1 MAEDEDGVSN
11 KKSAQNSNNA
21 GSSQDNE
28 QNRTD
33 LPYFPRLLTPE
44 IDEAKCNNSE
54 NGDASPAEAKSSSSK
69 STGATRKEENP
80 FSFRHFLKRD
90 LSLPGTSTYESTGAR
105 PKVYASTVQHSPTR
119 PDTARDPQAKEKSAE
134 PRASDN
140 TSSNSSVEVSHNS
153 VVDNSECDRDPY
165 AAGTDPQPYRAGL
178 EPLGMPSLPDF
189 VQDHILVEQAYLNS
203 NGPISVD
210 LDNLPDF
217 TFNTNYNAGGAGSL
231 GRRGARSYGGRGYSE
246 YAARGPLDLPPGAEG
261 APPPDVPLSLDLTES
276 VNPADRRN
284 MSPRSTFPLDLPPNA
299 ESMRLPDFL
308 PVHPGRTSP
317 EPEPDMQ
324 PLLQEL
330 ERTRSELNLERRRC
344 ARLEDELRA
353 ARLEAPPPARRH
365 EAQSPPARR
374 HEAQSPPARRLEAQS
389 PPARRLEA
397 QSPPARRH
405 EAQPARRHAGDARA
419 TGDDAYRESPESESL
434 VNQLRI
440 QIRRLKEELAG
451 AQAEVRSL
459 RGARA
464 GAAADLRAAA
474 DVAEASLR
482 YVPPAPTPPPPT
494 SVQEE
499 LAGAQAEVRSLRGA
513 RAGAAADLRAA
524 ADVAEASLRD
534 LLAGL
539 DQLRS
544 LSHTLDPT

>member
-44 IDEAKCNNSE
+44 TDEAKCNNSE

-119 PDTARDPQAKEKSAE
+119 PDAARDPQAKEKSAE

-153 VVDNSECDRDPY
+153 VVDNTECDRNPY
-165 AAGTDPQPYRAGL
+165 AAGADPQPYRAGL

-217 TFNTNYNAGGAGSL
+217 TFNTNFNAGGAGSL
-231 GRRGARSYGGRGYSE
+231 GRRTPRGYGGRGY
-246 YAARGPLDLPPGAEG
+246 AAPLDLPPGAEG
-261 APPPDVPLSLDLTES
+261 APDEDVPLSLDLTES

-284 MSPRSTFPLDLPPNA
+284 MSPRTTFPLDLPPNA

-317 EPEPDMQ
+317 EPEPDLQ

-330 ERTRSELNLERRRC
+330 ERTRTELNVERRQRV
-344 ARLEDELRA
+344 RLEEELRA
-353 ARLEAPPPARRH
+353 ARAEAQQARR
-365 EAQSPPARR
+365 R
-374 HEAQSPPARRLEAQS
+374 
-389 PPARRLEA
+389 
-397 QSPPARRH
+397 
-405 EAQPARRHAGDARA
+405 AGDARA
-419 TGDDAYRESPESESL
+419 MGDDAYRESPESESL
-434 VNQLRI
+434 VNQLKI
-440 QIRRLKEELAG
+440 QIRRLKEELAA
-451 AQAEVRSL
+451 AQASVRAL
-459 RGARA
+459 RGGQA
-464 GAAADLRAAA
+464 GAAA
-474 DVAEASLR
+474 E
-482 YVPPAPTPPPPT
+482 
-494 SVQEE
+494 
-499 LAGAQAEVRSLRGA
+499 
-513 RAGAAADLRAA
+513 LRAA

-539 DQLRS
+539 DQVRS

>member
-44 IDEAKCNNSE
+44 TDEAKCNNSE

-90 LSLPGTSTYESTGAR
+90 LSLPGTSTYESKGAR

-119 PDTARDPQAKEKSAE
+119 PGAARDPQAKERSAE
-134 PRASDN
+134 PRAGDN
-140 TSSNSSVEVSHNS
+140 ASSNSSGEASHNS
-153 VVDNSECDRDPY
+153 VGDDTEGDRDPY
-165 AAGTDPQPYRAGL
+165 AAGADPQPYRAGP
-178 EPLGMPSLPDF
+178 EPPGVPSLPDF

-217 TFNTNYNAGGAGSL
+217 TFNTNYNAGGAGSP
-231 GRRGARSYGGRGYSE
+231 GRRGPRSYGGRGYSA
-246 YAARGPLDLPPGAEG
+246 AARVPLDLPPGAEG
-261 APPPDVPLSLDLTES
+261 APAPDVPLSLDLTES

-284 MSPRSTFPLDLPPNA
+284 MSPRATFPLDLPPNAGA

-317 EPEPDMQ
+317 EPEPDLQ

-330 ERTRSELNLERRRC
+330 ERTRTELNVERRQR
-344 ARLEDELRA
+344 ARLEEELRG
-353 ARLEAPPPARRH
+353 ARAEAQRARRR
-365 EAQSPPARR
+365 AQD
-374 HEAQSPPARRLEAQS
+374 AQAM
-389 PPARRLEA
+389 
-397 QSPPARRH
+397 
-405 EAQPARRHAGDARA
+405 
-419 TGDDAYRESPESESL
+419 GDDYRESPESESL

-440 QIRRLKEELAG
+440 QIRRLKEEVAA

-459 RGARA
+459 RSGRA
-464 GAAADLRAAA
+464 GAAA
-474 DVAEASLR
+474 E
-482 YVPPAPTPPPPT
+482 
-494 SVQEE
+494 
-499 LAGAQAEVRSLRGA
+499 
-513 RAGAAADLRAA
+513 LRAA

-539 DQLRS
+539 DQVRS
-544 LSHTLDPT
+544 LSRTLDPT